1 MNLRTGFSFAL
12 STLILGACGGGLGE
26 ADSPKRPPI
35 ADQWV
40 ARAIQS
46 YKAGDIE
53 DAKTASDAAVKAAPK
68 DAEARLLRA
77 RVSLAR
83 LDFAEA
89 LRSSEGMQSTEA
101 HQIRGRA
108 FWYQGDLE
116 QAADELDA
124 MLRDPKIKDPWAKEI
139 SKLAR
144 WGQGRRPFAIEG
156 GLVASVEMPQAGPAL
171 VVPCEIEGE
180 QVLALVATGSSEL
193 IIDSASRKE
202 PAWVNLRFGQQLE
215 VKDVPALTQDLG
227 PLSRQFGAPIKA
239 LLGVNLLRHMHATFD
254 RRGSQFVVRKDEAA
268 PPPDASRIPLFYVRG
283 GGMMMRM
290 GLSIKEEIVSPFLV
304 DSAAFYPIALEDVS
318 WKRTGYDL
326 ASLKPE
332 PNLPGNVKSGVLPG
346 LRFGAF
352 DLPGVPAVQG
362 LSIADSRST
371 LDVDVGGIV
380 GAGLLQ
386 LFRVTFADD
395 GRYIWVEPDPT
406 MMGGPGGAP
415 RVPAAG
421 APPGRPGPA
430 MEPEPDPKAPTSPT
444 SPKGGPSLKPLTPPG
459 APKAPNPA
467 PAPAPA
473 PAPKP
478 GTKDVPKGLR

>member
-1 MNLRTGFSFAL
+1 MNLRTGLSFL
-12 STLILGACGGGLGE
+12 ISTLILGACGGGLGE
-26 ADSPKRPPI
+26 AGTPKRPQV

-40 ARAIQS
+40 ARALQS
-46 YKAGDIE
+46 YKSGDIE
-53 DAKTASDAAVKAAPK
+53 DAKTASEAAVKAAPK
-68 DAEARLLRA
+68 DTEARLLRA
-77 RVSLAR
+77 RVALAR
-83 LDFAEA
+83 LDFADA
-89 LRSSEGMQSTEA
+89 LRSTEGLQSTEA

-193 IIDSASRKE
+193 IVDSASRKE
-202 PAWVNLRFGQQLE
+202 PAWVNLRFGQHLE

-239 LLGVNLLRHMHATFD
+239 LLGVNLLRHIHATFD

-268 PPPDASRIPLFYVRG
+268 PPPDASRISLFYVRG

-290 GLSIKEEIVSPFLV
+290 GLSIKEEVVSPFLV

-371 LDVDVGGIV
+371 IDVDVGGIV

-406 MMGGPGGAP
+406 MMGPTGAP
-415 RVPAAG
+415 LPQRPPA
-421 APPGRPGPA
+421 GPA
-430 MEPEPDPKAPTSPT
+430 MEPEPDPKAPAPKPAGSGATA
-444 SPKGGPSLKPLTPPG
+444 PKG
-459 APKAPNPA
+459 

-478 GTKDVPKGLR
+478 ANKDVPKGLR

>member
-1 MNLRTGFSFAL
+1 
-12 STLILGACGGGLGE
+12 
-26 ADSPKRPPI
+26 
-35 ADQWV
+35 
-40 ARAIQS
+40 
-46 YKAGDIE
+46 
-53 DAKTASDAAVKAAPK
+53 
-68 DAEARLLRA
+68 
-77 RVSLAR
+77 
-83 LDFAEA
+83 
-89 LRSSEGMQSTEA
+89 
-101 HQIRGRA
+101 
-108 FWYQGDLE
+108 
-116 QAADELDA
+116 
-124 MLRDPKIKDPWAKEI
+124 
-139 SKLAR
+139 
-144 WGQGRRPFAIEG
+144 
-156 GLVASVEMPQAGPAL
+156 MPQAGPAL

-193 IIDSASRKE
+193 IVDSASRKE
-202 PAWVNLRFGQQLE
+202 PAWVNLRFGQHLE

-239 LLGVNLLRHMHATFD
+239 LLGVNLLRHIHATFD

-268 PPPDASRIPLFYVRG
+268 PPPDASRISLFYVRG

-290 GLSIKEEIVSPFLV
+290 GLSIKEEVVSPFLV

-371 LDVDVGGIV
+371 IDVDVGGIV

-406 MMGGPGGAP
+406 MMGPTGAP
-415 RVPAAG
+415 LPQRPPA
-421 APPGRPGPA
+421 GPA
-430 MEPEPDPKAPTSPT
+430 MEPEPDPKAPAPKPAGSGATA
-444 SPKGGPSLKPLTPPG
+444 PKG
-459 APKAPNPA
+459 

-478 GTKDVPKGLR
+478 ANKDVPKGLR